1 MRGLIYDYAVRPMT
15 KEWYRQ
21 VLSRLDAGTRLL
33 DVGIGTGGALLA
45 NKDLILE
52 RNIKVT
58 GVDIDERYVQRCER
72 NIRKAGLSH
81 QIQVLLQS
89 VTQHREK
96 GYDAVYFSASY
107 MLMERPSDVLR
118 HVSQL
123 IKPDG
128 VIVFTQTFQEHRSS
142 FMEKAKPLLYKVTTI
157 HFGRVTYEE
166 DFLLEAEKGGLKI
179 LANEVLSKSW
189 RRSERLVIGQPK
201 SADVHRES
209 LVLS

>member
-1 MRGLIYDYAVRPMT
+1 MRGLIYDYTVRPMT
-15 KEWYRQ
+15 KEWYRE
-21 VLSRLDAGTRLL
+21 VLSRLDKGTRLL

-72 NIRKAGLSH
+72 NIQKAGLSH
-81 QIQVLLQS
+81 
-89 VTQHREK
+89 
-96 GYDAVYFSASY
+96 AVYFSASY

-142 FMEKAKPLLYKVTTI
+142 LMEKAKPLLYKVTTI

-189 RRSERLVIGQPK
+189 RRSERHVIGQPK
-201 SADVHRES
+201 SAGVHQES